1 MVDEAYD
8 MVLENIKADYDK
20 MWTSVELHGLYLKQG
35 GFFLS
40 RRQLMDSI
48 QKATIEKFLLL
59 TSPGIASI
67 IVPKA
72 YASTT
77 LRIQEVEKDDID
89 LDGSLKM
96 VAKAIVSEAK
106 EIPCDKKTFSKKI
119 SLQSVKSEVSPTF
132 SKLLALISPLKL
144 GPDSSRVK

>member
-1 MVDEAYD
+1 
-8 MVLENIKADYDK
+8 
-20 MWTSVELHGLYLKQG
+20 
-35 GFFLS
+35 
-40 RRQLMDSI
+40 MDSI
-48 QKATIEKFLLL
+48 QKATSEKFLLL

-77 LRIQEVEKDDID
+77 LRIQEVEKDID
-89 LDGSLKM
+89 LEGSLKM

-119 SLQSVKSEVSPTF
+119 SLQSVKSEVGPTF
-132 SKLLALISPLKL
+132 SKLLALISPLKFR
-144 GPDSSRVK
+144 PDSSRVK